1 MYLRILKKDL
11 KRKKAMNAIM
21 LIFIILASMFI
32 ASGANNMITVATA
45 LEDYFELAEVPDYW
59 FATTYEKE
67 AKRFSDFAKE
77 EGYAFKTA
85 ELIQLNPKSIKVDNE
100 AFVYS
105 NSVCLSTVKG
115 SKIFD
120 EKEKEITT
128 VEDGEIYVPNCIF
141 SSGKNNFYNG
151 CKILIESGNVK
162 KEFTLKSFSRD
173 ALFGSPM
180 IGMTH
185 FLVSENDYKLFDTKN
200 NTMFYSLSAYTKDAS
215 FMEKYN
221 NLDLKTIMG
230 VNRSG
235 IKLMYFMDTIIA
247 ALILVVSI
255 CLILISMVI
264 LRFTIQFTM
273 SEEFREIG
281 VMKAIGITNGK
292 IRGLYIVKYLAI
304 SLTGGILGLAF
315 SFPFGRLLIKSV
327 SKNIIITGE
336 NRFFLNIIFAAGAA
350 FAVVLFC
357 YLCTRKIRKFSP
369 IDAIRNGETGER
381 YHRKGV
387 IRLNKSFLPPVFF
400 MAVNDIFSGLKKY
413 LSMILIFTL
422 GFLLI
427 IIPVNTINTL
437 QSDSLISLFS
447 MADCDLTITQEL
459 LFSPEE
465 DNQDMVEKNLQDVR
479 NTLKKHHI
487 EADVFQEI
495 MFRFNISCEDKKT
508 SSLAFQGTGGVKC
521 SQYAYLLGSPPEN
534 KNELAISH
542 IVADVIGADI
552 GDMVHI
558 NIGDDDRAYT
568 VSAIY
573 QSMNNLGEGIRFYQ
587 EEDIDYQFAIG
598 AFGTQISYRDNP
610 DKETFNERKTLL
622 QNIYSD
628 SKIYTAGEYI
638 SYMIGDS
645 AGQIE
650 SVKTL
655 ILAIILCIN
664 MLVALL
670 MVKSFITK
678 EKGEIALLKAIG
690 FKNSSLIAWQSLRIG
705 MVLFISILLG
715 TALSTPLSKIT
726 VEPIFSIMGA
736 KSIEFIIIPLEV
748 YVIYPLTLL
757 LATVLAASLGALQ
770 LRKISSRET
779 SNIE

>member
-11 KRKKAMNAIM
+11 KRKKTMNLIM
-21 LIFIILASMFI
+21 LIFITLASMFI
-32 ASGANNMITVATA
+32 ASGANNMITVARA
-45 LEDYFELAEVPDYW
+45 LEDYFDLAEVPDYW
-59 FATTYEKE
+59 FATFYEEE
-67 AKRFSDFAKE
+67 AKRFSDFAEE
-77 EGYAFKTA
+77 EGYALKTA
-85 ELIQLNPKSIKVDNE
+85 ELIQINPKDIQVDNE
-100 AFVYS
+100 AFEYS

-115 SKIFD
+115 SKVFD
-120 EKEKEITT
+120 EQEKEITT

-141 SSGKNNFYNG
+141 SSEKNNFYNG
-151 CKILIESGNVK
+151 CKILIESENVK
-162 KEFTLKSFSRD
+162 KEFTLKSFSKD
-173 ALFGSPM
+173 ALFGSSM
-180 IGMTH
+180 IGMTR
-185 FLVSENDYKLFDTKN
+185 FLVSENDYKLFDTKEKS
-200 NTMFYSLSAYTKDAS
+200 MFYALSAYTKDSS

-221 NLDLKTIMG
+221 DLDLKTILS

-281 VMKAIGITNGK
+281 VMKAIGITNEK

-304 SLTGGILGLAF
+304 SLAGAVLGLSL
-315 SFPFGRLLIKSV
+315 SFPFGTLLIKSV
-327 SKNIIITGE
+327 SKNIIIIGE
-336 NRFFLNIIFAAGAA
+336 NRFFLNIIFAGGTA

-357 YLCTRKIRKFSP
+357 YFCTRKIRKFSP

-381 YHRKGV
+381 YSKKGV
-387 IRLNKSFLPPVFF
+387 VHLNKSFLPPVIF
-400 MAVNDIFSGLKKY
+400 MSINDILSGLKKY

-437 QSDSLISLFS
+437 QSDNLITLFS
-447 MADCDLTITQEL
+447 MAECDLAITQEL
-459 LFSPEE
+459 LFSPNEE
-465 DNQDMVEKNLQDVR
+465 DMLEKNLADVR
-479 NTLKKHHI
+479 NTLKEHHI
-487 EADVFQEI
+487 EADVFQEV
-495 MFRFNISCEDKKT
+495 MFRFTVSCGDKKT

-534 KNELAISH
+534 KNELAISY
-542 IVADVIGADI
+542 IVADIIGADI
-552 GDMVHI
+552 GDTVHI
-558 NIGDDDRAYT
+558 NIGEDDRAYT
-568 VSAIY
+568 VCAIY

-587 EEDIDYQFAIG
+587 EDDIDYTFASG
-598 AFGTQISYRDNP
+598 AFGIQISYRDNP
-610 DKETFNERKTLL
+610 DKETCKERKALL

-628 SKIYTAGEYI
+628 RKVYTAGEYI

-655 ILAIILCIN
+655 ILAIIICIN

-690 FKNSSLIAWQSLRIG
+690 FKNSSLVAWQSLRIG
-705 MVLFISILLG
+705 MVLFLSTLLG
-715 TALSTPLSKIT
+715 AVLSTPLSKFT
-726 VEPIFSIMGA
+726 VEPIFNIMGA
-736 KSIEFIIIPLEV
+736 KSIEFEVIPLEV

-757 LATVLAASLGALQ
+757 FATVLAAAIGALQ